1 MLLLFTYFSDSSTY
15 IYVVINY
22 IGVLFITDVFQN
34 FRKGDEFFCFLGQS
48 TQAVTGM
55 FNLYRASQVVFPGE
69 KILEDA
75 KQFAFNFLREKQAAN
90 ELFDKWII
98 MKDLP
103 SEVYIYIYIYIY
115 IYTYIYIYGRSIDA
129 FKFRKVCIYIYN
141 NKQYYNNR

>member
-1 MLLLFTYFSDSSTY
+1 
-15 IYVVINY
+15 
-22 IGVLFITDVFQN
+22 VFQN